1 MDFHPPAAE
10 DLANVRSLN
19 SAFLRIVR
27 DSISG
32 KKLQQSLPEDLRG
45 IVASLNDVQL
55 ERLSESPFLL
65 LSFREHDST
74 FWNVLDED
82 NLMRDLFVIE
92 RAADEKERLIMAGLG
107 FLWQLA
113 KRNAYAAR
121 LVTGAPLA
129 WCERIADTTLI
140 RLLQAVANRDEM
152 PGLRFAGQRKY
163 WEKLLGAGLDSAPA
177 VRAAAQMTVLQTML
191 TAETGLAY
199 RSHRAAACP
208 RPVSVRRRHGL
219 PGSG

>member
-92 RAADEKERLIMAGLG
+92 RAADEKERLIMEIG
-107 FLWQLA
+107 
-113 KRNAYAAR
+113 
-121 LVTGAPLA
+121 
-129 WCERIADTTLI
+129 
-140 RLLQAVANRDEM
+140 
-152 PGLRFAGQRKY
+152 
-163 WEKLLGAGLDSAPA
+163 
-177 VRAAAQMTVLQTML
+177 RAHV
-191 TAETGLAY
+191 
-199 RSHRAAACP
+199 
-208 RPVSVRRRHGL
+208 
-219 PGSG
+219 